1 MKIEGEYKLNWLD
14 KLEKKLGRF
23 AIPNLT
29 VYLLAGLAA
38 INIIKAVW
46 VCDRFR
52 YLLFSTG
59 TFRMAYTGTGIY
71 FKRTD
76 LEDYFL
82 GIDPTNRKFDFF
94 TVSSIIVLFSWF
106 CT

>member
-1 MKIEGEYKLNWLD
+1 MNWLD

-29 VYLLAGLAA
+29 VYLLAGYVIGFAIYYLAPG
-38 INIIKAVW
+38 
-46 VCDRFR
+46 
-52 YLLFSTG
+52 LL
-59 TFRMAYTGTGIY
+59 RMAYTGTGIY

>member
-1 MKIEGEYKLNWLD
+1 MNWLD

-29 VYLLAGLAA
+29 VYLLAGYVIGFAIYYLAPG
-38 INIIKAVW
+38 I
-46 VCDRFR
+46 
-52 YLLFSTG
+52 L
-59 TFRMAYTGTGIY
+59 GIY

-94 TVSSIIVLFSWF
+94 TVPSIIVLFSWF

>member
-1 MKIEGEYKLNWLD
+1 MNWLD

-29 VYLLAGLAA
+29 VYLR
-38 INIIKAVW
+38 

-59 TFRMAYTGTGIY
+59 TFRMADTGTGIY

-82 GIDPTNRKFDFF
+82 GIDSTNRKFDFF
-94 TVSSIIVLFSWF
+94 TVPGIIVLFSWF

>member
-14 KLEKKLGRF
+14 KLEKKLG
-23 AIPNLT
+23 
-29 VYLLAGLAA
+29 
-38 INIIKAVW
+38 
-46 VCDRFR
+46 RFR